1 MKNHIFK
8 YFLPVLASALAFS
21 CSSLEIDH
29 GAKDS
34 GELPYIPV
42 MVESGPTI
50 SVNGEVVEDEEIEI
64 HAAFQEQETMDTF
77 VRKYHAVPGEG
88 FWQHSFEGDVPMEQL
103 SKWTVYRA
111 VWSRLA
117 QEMAVEYGLRESV
130 GLLDKKEKLR
140 EENQRRLELKEKGE
154 EIFGPDQ
161 YSLGEFYQVD
171 EQSLEL
177 ALIQILETREI
188 LRDEGRGR
196 DRRIYRIERMKM
208 AFRQLIEEEMKSC
221 DVRINETSLKALIS
235 PELPSR

>member
-1 MKNHIFK
+1 MKIYVLKYLCPLLVVIF
-8 YFLPVLASALAFS
+8 SIS
-21 CSSLEIDH
+21 CSSLEIDQ

-42 MVESGPTI
+42 MVESGPPV

-64 HAAFQEQETMDTF
+64 HAALQEQETIDEF

-88 FWQHSFEGDVPMEQL
+88 FWQHSFEGNVPMEQL
-103 SKWTVYRA
+103 LKWTVYRV

-117 QEMAVEYGLRESV
+117 QEMAVEYGLRASA
-130 GLLDKKEKLR
+130 GLEDKKEKLR
-140 EENQRRLELKEKGE
+140 EENQRRLELKKKGE

-161 YSLGEFYQVD
+161 YSLGDFYQLD

-177 ALIQILETREI
+177 ALIQILETKEI

-208 AFRQLIEEEMKSC
+208 AFRQLIEEKMKSC
-221 DVRINETSLKALIS
+221 DVRINEASLLELIS
-235 PELPSR
+235 PELPTR

>member
-1 MKNHIFK
+1 MKIHAQK
-8 YFLPVLASALAFS
+8 YFCLLLVGLWTVS
-21 CSSLEIDH
+21 CSSLEINR

-42 MVESGPTI
+42 MVDSGPSV

-64 HAAFQEQETMDTF
+64 QAALQEQEVMDEF

-88 FWQHSFEGDVPMEQL
+88 FWQHSFEGEIPMDQL
-103 SKWTVYRA
+103 LKWTVYRV

-117 QEMAVEYGLRESV
+117 QEMAVEYGLRSST
-130 GLLDKKEKLR
+130 GLEDKKEKLR
-140 EENQRRLELKEKGE
+140 EENKRRLELKNKGE

-161 YSLGEFYQVD
+161 YSLKDFYQLD

-177 ALIQILETREI
+177 ALIQILESKEI

-196 DRRIYRIERMKM
+196 DRRIYRIDRMKM
-208 AFRQLIEEEMKSC
+208 AFRQLIEDKMKSC
-221 DVRINETSLKALIS
+221 EVKVNEASLKELIS